1 MGEWL
6 KKMQHVPWLAHLLRA
21 NTRFTSRLGNAFAGA
36 ITYFSVLSLVPI
48 ALVAFSVISIV
59 FAEQVQQ
66 LVDAL
71 VGQLG
76 PDLGAQVGEAL
87 TGARAGAGIAGL
99 VGLLGA
105 AYAGAAWMAQLKSAV
120 RAQWRPSMDE
130 QEEKANL
137 VVEVL
142 RNLLTLVAL
151 LVLIVITFA
160 LSSVATSLTD
170 SVIAWLGLGG
180 VPGITLLLRLVPVVA
195 SLVVGFLLFSFL
207 YKVLPQEKVATRAV
221 VKGAVAGSV
230 GLAVLQYSSSA
241 VFGLFD
247 GNAAVAAF
255 GPVIVLMLFFN
266 LFARLILFIAA
277 WIATSEQRAIAGE
290 HIEADVPLEQDPDLE
305 LEPVVTPVPGGPA
318 RGRNPYSAQVAW
330 SRREGVRIGPEVLE
344 VQYPDE
350 SVRVSQTVAT
360 RATRIA
366 SVVGW
371 ALGAA
376 SGAGLGAAVAA
387 LVGRRRR

>member
-6 KKMQHVPWLAHLLRA
+6 TKMQHVPWLAHLLRA
-21 NTRFTSRLGNAFAGA
+21 NARFTSRLGNAFAGA

-48 ALVAFSVISIV
+48 ALVTFSVVSIF
-59 FAEQVQQ
+59 FADQVQQ
-66 LVDAL
+66 LVEAL
-71 VGQLG
+71 VAQLG
-76 PDLGAQVGEAL
+76 PDLGSQVEGAL
-87 TGARAGAGIAGL
+87 DQARARAGIAGL
-99 VGLLGA
+99 VGLLVGA
-105 AYAGAAWMAQLKSAV
+105 YSGAAWMAQLKSAV

-130 QEEKANL
+130 PEEKSNL

-142 RNLLTLVAL
+142 RNLLTLLAL
-151 LVLIVITFA
+151 VVLVVVTFA

-170 SVIAWLGLGG
+170 SVIGWLGLDD
-180 VPGITLLLRLVPVVA
+180 VPGISVLLRLVPVAA
-195 SLVVGFLLFSFL
+195 SLVVGFLLFTFL
-207 YKVLPQEKVATRAV
+207 YKVLPQEEVATKAV
-221 VKGAVAGSV
+221 VKGALAGSV

-241 VFGLFD
+241 IFGLFG
-247 GNAAVAAF
+247 GNAAAAAF

-277 WIATSEQRAIAGE
+277 WIATSEQRAMAGE
-290 HIEADVPLEQDPDLE
+290 HIEADVPLEQDPDVE
-305 LEPVVTPVPGGPA
+305 LEPVRTPVPEEPS
-318 RGRNPYSAQVAW
+318 RGRNPYSAQAAW

-350 SVRVSQTVAT
+350 TVQVSQTVAT

-371 ALGAA
+371 GFGAA
-376 SGAGLGAAVAA
+376 SGVGLGAAVAA
-387 LVGRRRR
+387 LLGRRRR

>member
-21 NTRFTSRLGNAFAGA
+21 GVRFTSRLGNAFAGA

-48 ALVAFSVISIV
+48 ALVTFSVVSLL
-59 FAEQVQQ
+59 FDDQVQQ
-66 LVDAL
+66 LVDVVVA
-71 VGQLG
+71 QLG
-76 PDLGAQVGEAL
+76 PDLGTQVGEAL
-87 TGARAGAGIAGL
+87 DQARARAGVAGL
-99 VGLLGA
+99 VGLLVGA
-105 AYAGAAWMAQLKSAV
+105 YSGAAWMAQLKSAV
-120 RAQWRPSMDE
+120 RAQWRPSLDDP
-130 QEEKANL
+130 EEKSNI

-151 LVLIVITFA
+151 LVLIVVTFA

-170 SVIAWLGLGG
+170 VVIGWLGLAS
-180 VPGITLLLRLVPVVA
+180 VPGIGVLLRLVPVVA
-195 SLVVGFLLFSFL
+195 SLVVGFLLFTFL
-207 YKVLPQEKVATRAV
+207 FKVLPQEEVATRAV
-221 VKGAVAGSV
+221 VKGALAGSI

-241 VFGLFD
+241 VFGLFG

-290 HIEADVPLEQDPDLE
+290 HIEADVPLEQDPHVE
-305 LEPVVTPVPGGPA
+305 LEPVRTPVPAEPD

-350 SVRVSQTVAT
+350 KVQVSQTVAT

-371 ALGAA
+371 GFGAA
-376 SGAGLGAAVAA
+376 SGVGLGAAVAA
-387 LVGRRRR
+387 LLGRRRR